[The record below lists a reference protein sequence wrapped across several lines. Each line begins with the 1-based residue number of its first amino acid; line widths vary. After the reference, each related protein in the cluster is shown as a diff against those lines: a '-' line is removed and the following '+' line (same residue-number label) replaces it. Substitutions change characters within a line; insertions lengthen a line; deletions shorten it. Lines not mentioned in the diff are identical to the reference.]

1 MKEKDGQ
8 EVRPEVKILLIED
21 CDKDTH
27 LFRLA
32 AEEAEKR
39 TGCRFR
45 ITAVTT
51 LSQAAE
57 VFRSDLNDA
66 VFFDLTLPDSA
77 PLETI
82 ATLAAIAANF
92 GRLYVLTESFDP
104 DHFVKAKETAV
115 DVLLKRECL
124 SGTYEEHSLTRAL
137 DACAEQKKLET
148 RLENLSKDLTT
159 SK

>member
-92 GRLYVLTESFDP
+92 GRPMSSLSHSTPITSLKPKKPQWMSSSKESASLEP
-104 DHFVKAKETAV
+104 TKNTA
-115 DVLLKRECL
+115 
-124 SGTYEEHSLTRAL
+124 
-137 DACAEQKKLET
+137 
-148 RLENLSKDLTT
+148 
-159 SK
+159 